1 MNSLPPEVQ
10 LDILKCVNFDQL
22 VSVKQTNRY
31 FNNFIDGYENEL
43 ARLKFY
49 KLNIIIDSNIN
60 QSNIY
65 EIIPLESVI
74 SEFILNDQLKEKWQ
88 EAIAKSIPLYL
99 QDYEERNL
107 FAVEL
112 DKIYFDLKKKKIR
125 HYILKLPNFP
135 KNIKEMSIVRC
146 WLERLFNCF
155 FEYTDFKNLF
165 NPEMINLLFDDDKS
179 IPLQFLIQK
188 PSLSVSSL
196 SYRLDN
202 TLKFVLNHLSISES
216 LSIDFNENNISE
228 QQIDILFN
236 ILTKEGNKLSQFCLK
251 SYRCFEMSRLYELI
265 FEHITTS
272 KNCSKLVPVIML
284 EYISE
289 LNFEVNK
296 EAENVEI
303 KEFNGVKYTK
313 YKITNKH
320 DPNLKFSFCNAEF
333 KGNTDFIFKI
343 RIMKM

>member
-1 MNSLPPEVQ
+1 
-10 LDILKCVNFDQL
+10 
-22 VSVKQTNRY
+22 
-31 FNNFIDGYENEL
+31 
-43 ARLKFY
+43 
-49 KLNIIIDSNIN
+49 
-60 QSNIY
+60 
-65 EIIPLESVI
+65 
-74 SEFILNDQLKEKWQ
+74 
-88 EAIAKSIPLYL
+88 
-99 QDYEERNL
+99 
-107 FAVEL
+107 
-112 DKIYFDLKKKKIR
+112 
-125 HYILKLPNFP
+125 
-135 KNIKEMSIVRC
+135 
-146 WLERLFNCF
+146 
-155 FEYTDFKNLF
+155 
-165 NPEMINLLFDDDKS
+165 MINLLFDDDKS

-202 TLKFVLNHLSISES
+202 TLKFVLNHLSNSES
-216 LSIDFNENNISE
+216 LSIDFNENNILE

-333 KGNTDFIFKI
+333 KGNKQILSLK
-343 RIMKM
+343 